1 MEPAGTEVPIVWR
14 GRRARAF
21 VPTLL
26 AERDLALS
34 PAALARAGAAQAAA
48 ELAAES
54 LPEDHVPLAR
64 LLLRA
69 EGLASSFVEGIAAP
83 VLDVVL
89 AEAAGDAAAGD
100 VAEDGPAPG
109 PAPWVAANL
118 RAVDEA
124 LADVDAPLTVERLC
138 GWHRTLMA
146 GSPLPARHVGVL
158 RTEQGWIGGT
168 SPLDAHLVTPPPEE
182 LPRLVDDLL
191 AYVARE
197 DAEPVVQA
205 AVVHAQFEVIHP
217 FADGNGRIGRVLVG
231 WILTRRLALLTPPPV
246 STRIAAD
253 VGGYGAGLVRFRL
266 GDQDGWVC
274 WFADAVAGAGRAQR
288 DLVAEVA
295 RLRVEWAAR
304 LDAPRPDA
312 RRRRSDAAAHRVL
325 DLVPRHL
332 ALTAT
337 LVADELGIPPKSARA
352 ALEDLVEAGVLVEE
366 GTAPSTGPGRPRRLF
381 VSPELL
387 GLAGATPLRG

>member
-1 MEPAGTEVPIVWR
+1 VEPAGTEVPIVWR
-14 GRRARAF
+14 GRRALAF
-21 VPTLL
+21 VPTPL

-34 PAALARAGAAQAAA
+34 SAALARAGAAQAAV
-48 ELAAES
+48 EVAAES

-89 AEAAGDAAAGD
+89 AESAGDAT
-100 VAEDGPAPG
+100 DGG

-124 LADVDAPLTVERLC
+124 LADVAGPLSVARLC

-158 RTEQGWIGGT
+158 RSEQGWIGGT

-182 LPRLVDDLL
+182 VPRLVDDLV
-191 AYVARE
+191 AYVDRE
-197 DAEPVVQA
+197 DVEPVVQA
-205 AVVHAQFEVIHP
+205 AVAHAQFEVVHP

-246 STRIAAD
+246 STLIAAD
-253 VGGYGAGLVRFRL
+253 MGGYGAGLVRFRL
-266 GDQDGWVC
+266 GDQDGWVR

-295 RLRVEWAAR
+295 RLRAEWMVR
-304 LDAPRPDA
+304 LDAPRPGG
-312 RRRRSDAAAHRVL
+312 RRRRSDAATHRVL

-332 ALTAT
+332 VLTAAV
-337 LVADELGIPPKSARA
+337 VADELGIPPKSARA

-366 GTAPSTGPGRPRRLF
+366 GAVPPTGPGRPRRLF
-381 VSPELL
+381 VCPDLL
-387 GLAGATPLRG
+387 GLAGATALRA

>member
-14 GRRARAF
+14 GRRALAF
-21 VPTLL
+21 VPTPL

-34 PAALARAGAAQAAA
+34 SAALARAGAAQAAV
-48 ELAAES
+48 EVAAES

-89 AEAAGDAAAGD
+89 AESTGD

-124 LADVDAPLTVERLC
+124 LADVEAPLTVERLC
-138 GWHRTLMA
+138 GWHQTLMA

-158 RTEQGWIGGT
+158 RDEQGWIGGS

-182 LPRLVDDLL
+182 VPRLVDDLL

-205 AVVHAQFEVIHP
+205 AVAHAQFEVVHP

-266 GDQDGWVC
+266 GDHDGWVR
-274 WFADAVAGAGRAQR
+274 WFAGAVAGAGQAQR

-295 RLRVEWAAR
+295 RLRAEWAAR
-304 LDAPRPDA
+304 LDAPRPGA

-337 LVADELGIPPKSARA
+337 LVAGELGIPPKSARA
-352 ALEDLVEAGVLVEE
+352 ALEDLVEAGVLAEV
-366 GTAPSTGPGRPRRLF
+366 GTAPAAGPGRPRRLF

-387 GLAGATPLRG
+387 GLAGATALRA